1 MKKILI
7 LAGIAGGLGAFV
19 YFYEIEGSK
28 QREKAEQF
36 EASLIKIEREDIQSV
51 TLIQEE
57 GEIIKYER
65 TGDDWEIT
73 EPVRTSVEES
83 VVNGNYSAFANA
95 KIKRRLNTT
104 SDKLKNFG
112 LEPAHGEVIVESIDG
127 NIVELL
133 IGDKAATR
141 GDLFISFRDSNSV
154 FITSDNLKTEAEKTL
169 FNLRDKKI
177 AHYDK
182 DKVNRI
188 ELATKD
194 DTIIIEKSGE
204 EWSMTSPN
212 LPVEV
217 SRVNSY
223 LNSLTNYS
231 AKEFVAEEFDNL
243 SQYGFDAP
251 EAKLTLSLGE
261 EKATKELVIGKAVE
275 DGDDTNFFAYESGR
289 APVFTV
295 RESNKN
301 NVARDPFY
309 FQDKKLAQY
318 NENALSE
325 IRISGAYQITLTP
338 QDTLGWYVSGDTT
351 IKLEK
356 SDMNRLFSAIGGV
369 TATELVSEN
378 SKDLSSYGLKEPF
391 LEVVLTDTAGSSI
404 GYSIGDS
411 DEDNDR
417 YAVSSSRPRI
427 YKVSIT
433 TVERIKD
440 WIEEIRETDT
450 TPSTE

>member
-28 QREKAEQF
+28 QREKAAQF

-133 IGDKAATR
+133 IGDEAATR

-154 FITSDNLKTEAEKTL
+154 FITSDNLKTEVEKTL

-182 DKVNRI
+182 DEVNRI
-188 ELATKD
+188 
-194 DTIIIEKSGE
+194 
-204 EWSMTSPN
+204 
-212 LPVEV
+212 
-217 SRVNSY
+217 
-223 LNSLTNYS
+223 
-231 AKEFVAEEFDNL
+231 
-243 SQYGFDAP
+243 
-251 EAKLTLSLGE
+251 
-261 EKATKELVIGKAVE
+261 
-275 DGDDTNFFAYESGR
+275 
-289 APVFTV
+289 
-295 RESNKN
+295 
-301 NVARDPFY
+301 
-309 FQDKKLAQY
+309 
-318 NENALSE
+318 
-325 IRISGAYQITLTP
+325 
-338 QDTLGWYVSGDTT
+338 
-351 IKLEK
+351 
-356 SDMNRLFSAIGGV
+356 
-369 TATELVSEN
+369 
-378 SKDLSSYGLKEPF
+378 
-391 LEVVLTDTAGSSI
+391 
-404 GYSIGDS
+404 
-411 DEDNDR
+411 
-417 YAVSSSRPRI
+417 
-427 YKVSIT
+427 
-433 TVERIKD
+433 
-440 WIEEIRETDT
+440 
-450 TPSTE
+450 